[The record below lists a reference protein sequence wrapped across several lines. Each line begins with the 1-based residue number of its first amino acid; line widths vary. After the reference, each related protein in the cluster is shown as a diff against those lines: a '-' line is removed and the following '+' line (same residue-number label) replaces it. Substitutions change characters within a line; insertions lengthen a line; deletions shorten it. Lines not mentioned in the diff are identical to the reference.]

1 MATFQLPP
9 HVEALR
15 CMMVE
20 GGGDGRV
27 MPPELVGEVMGY
39 CGTPIPRLDG
49 PSEEVATK
57 LDPINL
63 EYAFVDDGEIY
74 RIVAVDGDI
83 CAVGSHTRECLY
95 TTKKRMGQIRLQAWC
110 YDAEHRRLFI
120 SYFYDDG
127 RGFHSSTNYELI
139 GYSFPQ
145 SHVFLE
151 MILDTLSM
159 RDLEQC
165 SFCAAEDFLYLT
177 FLSPVA
183 VDVYYIRWAESK
195 VAKLAYSLAIPANRG
210 WSPPII
216 PCDSLYTFSSA
227 PSSLDVLYV
236 TTSIWHQARF
246 RIVRSHPFIKFEAF
260 RSVRAKAEG
269 FEGRLIPILGSKP
282 PLYVSR
288 PRDGGTCHLRS
299 ANELRKLAEFDL
311 GTHLPDYFIV
321 DGRWTL
327 GCLNQYYYL
336 RRRYFHFMRFHPY
349 VDE

>member
-1 MATFQLPP
+1 MANFQLPP
-9 HVEALR
+9 HVGALR

-39 CGTPIPRLDG
+39 CGTPILRLDG

-57 LDPINL
+57 LDPFNL
-63 EYAFVDDGEIY
+63 EYAFIDDGELY
-74 RIVAVDGDI
+74 HIVAVDGDI

-95 TTKKRMGQIRLQAWC
+95 MTKDHTCQTHLRAWC
-110 YDAEHRRLFI
+110 YDSEHRRLFI
-120 SYFYDDG
+120 SYSYGHG
-127 RGFHSSTNYELI
+127 RGFHYELI

-145 SHVFLE
+145 SHVFFE
-151 MILDTLSM
+151 MNLDTFSM
-159 RDLEQC
+159 RDLEDC
-165 SFCAAEDFLYLT
+165 SFCPAEDILYLT

-195 VAKLAYSLAIPANRG
+195 VAKLAYSLAIPASG
-210 WSPPII
+210 EPPITRYHG
-216 PCDSLYTFSSA
+216 LYTFSSA
-227 PSSLDVLYV
+227 PSSVDVLYM
-236 TTSIWHQARF
+236 TNSICHHVKLSM
-246 RIVRSHPFIKFEAF
+246 VRSDRLIKFEAS
-260 RSVRAKAEG
+260 RSLRAKAEG

-311 GTHLPDYFIV
+311 GTRPPDYIIV

-327 GCLNQYYYL
+327 GCLNQYYHL
-336 RRRYFHFMRFHPY
+336 HRRYFHFMRFHPY